1 MTNLFPFPVGTSTL
15 YHAHLLPWCSR
26 IAQVCPALRGPC
38 PTGRTNHSPL
48 RDLCASTIDY
58 RGIRQMWIV
67 CYMYDLKAGENLQ
80 EQLVSREND
89 SNEQPISAFFN
100 L

>member
-1 MTNLFPFPVGTSTL
+1 
-15 YHAHLLPWCSR
+15 
-26 IAQVCPALRGPC
+26 
-38 PTGRTNHSPL
+38 
-48 RDLCASTIDY
+48 
-58 RGIRQMWIV
+58 
-67 CYMYDLKAGENLQ
+67 MYDLKAGENLQ